1 MIGKHD
7 FDLAPL
13 VVNFIVE
20 DAKETNKRAAQVYID
35 MYRYLYIYI
44 YTYIY
49 IYVYPHTRYC
59 L

>member
-20 DAKETNKRAAQVYID
+20 NAKETNKRAAQVYND
-35 MYRYLYIYI
+35 LLYLYLLLF
-44 YTYIY
+44 
-49 IYVYPHTRYC
+49 VC
-59 L
+59 